1 MPRITAQGLKRFNL
15 IMTVVW
21 ILLAIPTV
29 TTWRDSLL
37 WIAFMSVW
45 NNVFTHFSAW
55 VSSRAE
61 VASNGEK

>member
-1 MPRITAQGLKRFNL
+1 MPHITAQGLKRFNL

-29 TTWRDSLL
+29 TSWRDSLL

-61 VASNGEK
+61 VASGSEE

>member
-1 MPRITAQGLKRFNL
+1 MRITPQGLKRFNL

-29 TTWRDSLL
+29 THWRYSLL

-61 VASNGEK
+61 VASSEEE

>member
-15 IMTVVW
+15 VMTIAW

-29 TTWRDSLL
+29 TSWRYSLL